1 MCPAIFRLTC
11 RFIGSNSNSWFRLYP
26 VSSTKTFSAERCR
39 PAPYNCG
46 ECSTLYRPN
55 TLIKT
60 QHFHQDEHG
69 YSQPQVPTP
78 KVMRQQRHRA
88 PLHNTRHY
96 VFQPAKKAEPTGEV
110 RTLRSSKQPDVPIYQ
125 NQRAAQAETVAQAH
139 ELKLSKAQAKRRRKK
154 LRDGLGAI

>member
-69 YSQPQVPTP
+69 YRQPQVPTP
-78 KVMRQQRHRA
+78 KVMKQQRHARLCTKHA
-88 PLHNTRHY
+88 IMS
-96 VFQPAKKAEPTGEV
+96 FSQ
-110 RTLRSSKQPDVPIYQ
+110 
-125 NQRAAQAETVAQAH
+125 
-139 ELKLSKAQAKRRRKK
+139 RRKQNRQVK
-154 LRDGLGAI
+154 CERCVHPSNRMFLSTKTNELHKQRRSHKRTN